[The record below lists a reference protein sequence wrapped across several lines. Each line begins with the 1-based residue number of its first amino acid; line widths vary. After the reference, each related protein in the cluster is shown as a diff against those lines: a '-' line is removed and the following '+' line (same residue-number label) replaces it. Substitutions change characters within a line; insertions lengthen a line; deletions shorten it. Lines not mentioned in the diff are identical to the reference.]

1 MKPSFFTTY
10 VFQNTRLAWFWFLV
24 RVYLGWEWLSAGYE
38 KIINPVWVGSNAGGA
53 LTGFIKGALLK
64 TGGLH
69 PDVQGWY
76 ASFLSHMVLPHAYI
90 WSHFVA
96 VGEVMVGLGLIV
108 GCLTTTAAFFGFF
121 MNLNYLLSGTVDA
134 STGLPGGKYPFQF
147 PIIDAVAATLLPADE
162 SPLTKTI
169 APDVMQAG
177 SYSWYWP
184 TVSSSFFD
192 PNLS

>member
-64 TGGLH
+64 TSGLH

-76 ASFLSHMVLPHAYI
+76 ASFLSHMVLPHAYV

-96 VGEVMVGLGLIV
+96 VGEVLVGLGLIV

-121 MNLNYLLSGTVDA
+121 MNLNYLLSGTV
-134 STGLPGGKYPFQF
+134 SVN
-147 PIIDAVAATLLPADE
+147 PILLILSLGIMLSRGVAARYGFDYY
-162 SPLTKTI
+162 
-169 APDVMQAG
+169 VMPKVKKSLAIRG
-177 SYSWYWP
+177 
-184 TVSSSFFD
+184 D
-192 PNLS
+192 